1 MVEGCLKSSG
11 PKPSCNHQK
20 STIASLLTQGAVVA
34 AAPGDDY
41 ALEGR
46 LAYQTRFPFSAI
58 DSMLQLE
65 GARFSVCV
73 HIVRNRRTAQCNG
86 FLQDFFYR
94 QEKPSQLFTRDRG
107 SAPARP
113 NSSAKQGFIR
123 VDVPHSPQQL
133 LVEQCALDGSIPPVE
148 QDRESVE
155 LNFQRLEAPGFKRG
169 VTGHAEP
176 PEASRVNK
184 AQFPA

>member
-1 MVEGCLKSSG
+1 MVDGKPSG
-11 PKPSCNHQK
+11 PDSSCNHQK
-20 STIASLLTQGAVVA
+20 STIASLLALAAVVA

-46 LAYQTRFPFSAI
+46 LACQTRFPFSAI
-58 DSMLQLE
+58 DPMLQLE
-65 GARFSVCV
+65 GALFSVRV
-73 HIVRNRRTAQCNG
+73 HIVRNRRTAQCNC
-86 FLQDFFYR
+86 FLQDFFHR
-94 QEKPSQLFTRDRG
+94 QEKPTQLLMRDRS